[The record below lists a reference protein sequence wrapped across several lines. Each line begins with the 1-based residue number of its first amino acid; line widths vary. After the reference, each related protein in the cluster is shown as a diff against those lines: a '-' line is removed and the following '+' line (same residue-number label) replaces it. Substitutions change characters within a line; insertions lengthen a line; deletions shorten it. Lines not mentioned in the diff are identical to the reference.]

1 MLPYLFSS
9 YDKNK
14 FHKKLQNCKGGTI
27 LKWLVAKPLSR
38 GQALGGVQGAEP
50 REAPRLRTKN
60 QHFEPPPF
68 SFSEDFLLK
77 CSFFFFFFFLPSVM
91 FFWERR
97 SRGFRSPNADNHN
110 YMCHTKYQIYTKLP
124 QIPHIHINRILKVNL
139 QLFRPTA
146 SSL

>member
-50 REAPRLRTKN
+50 PEAPRLRTKN
-60 QHFEPPPF
+60 QHFEPPLFFRGF
-68 SFSEDFLLK
+68 SFKMFYLV
-77 CSFFFFFFFLPSVM
+77 FFFFFFFCRPLCFSGSGAPVDFEALM
-91 FFWERR
+91 
-97 SRGFRSPNADNHN
+97 
-110 YMCHTKYQIYTKLP
+110 QIITIICVTQNIKFTRNCP
-124 QIPHIHINRILKVNL
+124 KFHI
-139 QLFRPTA
+139 FT
-146 SSL
+146 